1 MRTATLL
8 LLLVSFVQAPTA
20 YGNEH
25 ESAAVLGAAT
35 GDAIVVVSD
44 DIEITEC
51 IEYALRD
58 LIEQAELSLRVVP
71 FGEIR
76 NAFFPWLEL
85 KTNNNSTWMITVTNA
100 DEITKK
106 LIALTTNRVARPAF
120 EKTGLQYVIQAEIYS
135 SIDEEYVGFG
145 GGGYSLGAILGD
157 KETTILAKIW
167 DMSNPQDPMNHEASE
182 QRGFVMP
189 VFIIPFPP
197 TRPDTE
203 QAACIT
209 VSENIIERISGKRL
223 RLERPLKEPHR
234 E

>member
-209 VSENIIERISGKRL
+209 VSQNIIERISGKRL